1 MSKEMICKL
10 GHTIPLSSPIC
21 DDRCSDYHLR
31 RGKCINLIP
40 YIPEQEY
47 ECTLGYVCSDRDRND
62 CAVRNRSRKSDTDE
76 CEFRQPK
83 KPACIAKTD
92 AEKGEYVELQA
103 ITKPTCPE
111 KVCKFCGKPDI
122 DWDEDCDSEGF
133 HEAADLQPETCPE
146 CGYEDKRRRILVEK
160 INLHNTIDA
169 RVWATEFLKVID
181 GKQDFIDEGFMI
193 GWFANAIMTGVDSVK
208 PPADLQPAEPELTL
222 DTLREACSKMLVVD
236 DSPFSNW
243 LEAHDAE
250 VRRDAVKEFAEKVCN
265 ILVEEIVFCDFND
278 LVNVQA
284 HIRAMAGKE

>member
-1 MSKEMICKL
+1 MRDLMICPKAKECGEL
-10 GHTIPLSSPIC
+10 CLRKAPHRCGSIGDGHIC
-21 DDRCSDYHLR
+21 KPADWKQD
-31 RGKCINLIP
+31 KCNNKCIP
-40 YIPEQEY
+40 YIPEQ
-47 ECTLGYVCSDRDRND
+47 
-62 CAVRNRSRKSDTDE
+62 
-76 CEFRQPK
+76 PK
-83 KPACIAKTD
+83 KP
-92 AEKGEYVELQA
+92 E
-103 ITKPTCPE
+103 P
-111 KVCKFCGKPDI
+111 
-122 DWDEDCDSEGF
+122 
-133 HEAADLQPETCPE
+133 TCPE